1 MQFLFKQVVEKL
13 YTKLRFFL
21 KKSTLAN
28 IGTLDNKKFVKFEK
42 RKQIFFFPFGF
53 IAQTFYV

>member
-1 MQFLFKQVVEKL
+1 MYADLTV
-13 YTKLRFFL
+13 
-21 KKSTLAN
+21 
-28 IGTLDNKKFVKFEK
+28 KKFVKFEK